1 MMARSTTRSKQ
12 RPDTLMQDRI
22 SQVDKASC
30 TARPDHTFG
39 SFASLPQAARLRR
52 MSAMPS
58 IATEWWCCR
67 LIGLNAGRLDE
78 WPPFLDFRVLKQ
90 AQRLRC
96 LLTPRKNLLPEIGE
110 PPARRWIIQRI
121 HHRGRYFCGDVLRR
135 VLGDPKT
142 MPVQN
147 MKASQAC
154 FVCRWNIRRL
164 RKAVLGGD
172 RICFDFA
179 TAYLRQ

>member
-1 MMARSTTRSKQ
+1 MHCPWPAVRTSIADSGDQARGLVAVREIDPAEVRS
-12 RPDTLMQDRI
+12 
-22 SQVDKASC
+22 
-30 TARPDHTFG
+30 G

-96 LLTPRKNLLPEIGE
+96 LLTPRKNLLP
-110 PPARRWIIQRI
+110 
-121 HHRGRYFCGDVLRR
+121 
-135 VLGDPKT
+135 
-142 MPVQN
+142 
-147 MKASQAC
+147 
-154 FVCRWNIRRL
+154 
-164 RKAVLGGD
+164 
-172 RICFDFA
+172 
-179 TAYLRQ
+179 